1 MAEWR
6 YYGREKE
13 MGKVRSLVTR
23 PRFAPLAVGGRRRIG
38 KTLYAPAFVADE
50 LKGTKPMVFIEIPGA
65 EQRILAR
72 PWRMALT
79 EALEIRP
86 PGSRAGGP
94 DARAAGPESR
104 GSESVPTDPAGIFR
118 RRLENMIEAGIAVV
132 LEERPHGEALAPARH
147 DAFDDRPFRSIPQ
160 DEAAE
165 RAGAGRLAPAEDDPH
180 PEQRCRAA
188 LRADLQQG
196 LALPVALARESQ
208 VMDTRPI
215 QLGKAT
221 RNHRDSAPFP
231 KR

>member
-23 PRFAPLAVGGRRRIG
+23 PRFTPLAVGGRRRIG
-38 KTLYAPAFVADE
+38 KTLMLEFVADE
-50 LKGTKPMVFIEIPGA
+50 LKGTKQMVFIEIPGA
-65 EQRILAR
+65 ERNLGKA
-72 PWRMALT
+72 MEDGLD
-79 EALEIRP
+79 EALESGRLD
-86 PGSRAGGP
+86 PGLADRMRTPLAPRVEGG
-94 DARAAGPESR
+94 
-104 GSESVPTDPAGIFR
+104 SVPTDPAGIFR

-132 LEERPHGEALAPARH
+132 LEECPHGEALAPARH

-160 DEAAE
+160 DEAAV